1 MKRLFSILA
10 VFLLLFSMMAFAQEV
25 SNTKIGFGMR
35 IGFFFD
41 DLKIRFARD
50 KEAVKTVVFE
60 KRKAELETALQA
72 KDAVKSEL
80 LAEHLNKI
88 KENKAVDFNEKFP
101 LDLSKLQT
109 KINLNYDN
117 LLGRVGDGNY
127 LIKLIHPGDD
137 DYYKVVINKG
147 KIVSITKDV
156 ASSVVDYQVSHARLF
171 NFQQEKMTQ
180 ADVDRLKQDIFSL
193 N

>member
-147 KIVSITKDV
+147 KIVSI
-156 ASSVVDYQVSHARLF
+156 
-171 NFQQEKMTQ
+171 
-180 ADVDRLKQDIFSL
+180 
-193 N
+193 